1 MADLSKFATYSSKM
15 TRFQRRFLS
24 YRETGFFSKIITDY
38 LENPHVLQEFYENLP
53 SLAGLEKKIDQLQFS
68 QNRTLLSEV
77 LQQQY
82 KKSGLAMDTKV
93 QSNLELLRHSNTYTV
108 VTGHQLNLFSGP
120 LYILYK
126 LISVLKL
133 TDELKVKFHDKHFVP
148 VYWMATE
155 DHDIDEINHFTL
167 FNNLLEFKT
176 NYHGAAGRMVVEGME
191 PLIDQLKTLLG
202 TGDHAEMLLQSIQ
215 EAYVPGRTLSDAT
228 RVWVNNFLGDLGLVV
243 IDADDAALK
252 RSFIDVMKDDL
263 LNHSSFHHVNTTIQ
277 SLERLGYSSQV
288 HPREI
293 NLFYLTER
301 ERKRIVQVGN
311 KFSLVDGNKE
321 FTADEIVREL
331 NEHPENFSPNVVLR
345 PMYQQT
351 ILPNIAYVGGPAEI
365 AYWMEYLSAFRHYNI
380 SFPLLV
386 LRNCMLI
393 ADPGSVEKMSKLG
406 FSEGEFFLEEDQMIR
421 RYLNRHASG
430 DFDINRFAEQFAGVF
445 ESLNKE
451 IESIDPTLVS
461 SVESEKQ
468 KLSNSLKQIEQKI
481 TRALKRKNETE
492 INQIRKM
499 KEKLFPKG
507 GLQERSETMLPF
519 LLRYGKDF
527 ISMVYD
533 QTVPITTSFS
543 ILSEVREERESSA
556 GDVKN

>member
-1 MADLSKFATYSSKM
+1 M
-15 TRFQRRFLS
+15 TRFQRRSLS

-38 LENPHVLQEFYENLP
+38 LESPHVLQVFYEYP
-53 SLAGLEKKIDQLQFS
+53 PDISGLEKAIKNLQFN
-68 QNRTLLSEV
+68 QDRALLVDV
-77 LQQQY
+77 LQKQY
-82 KKSGLAMDTKV
+82 KKSGLTVSSKV
-93 QSNLELLRHSNTYTV
+93 QSHLEQLTLSNTYTV

-120 LYILYK
+120 LYILFK
-126 LISVLKL
+126 LLSVIRL
-133 TDELKVKFHDKHFVP
+133 TDELKGKFPDKHFVP

-155 DHDIDEINHFTL
+155 DHDIEEINHFTL

-176 NYHGAAGRMVVEGME
+176 GYQGASGRMILEGME
-191 PLIDQLKTLLG
+191 PLIDQLKNLLG
-202 TGDHAEMLLQSIQ
+202 TGDHAEMLIDSIQ
-215 EAYVPGRTLSDAT
+215 QAYVPGRTLSEAT
-228 RVWVNNFLGDLGLVV
+228 RIWINSFLGDYGLVV
-243 IDADDAALK
+243 IDADDTGLK
-252 RSFIDVMKDDL
+252 RSFIEVMKDDL
-263 LNHSSFHHVNTTIQ
+263 INHSSFKLVNQTIE
-277 SLERLGYSSQV
+277 SLERSGYSSQV

-293 NLFYLTER
+293 NLFYLTEK
-301 ERKRIVQVGN
+301 ERKRIVKEGD

-321 FTADEIVREL
+321 FTQDEIIKEL
-331 NEHPENFSPNVVLR
+331 NDHPENFSPNVVLR

-365 AYWMEYLSAFRHYNI
+365 TYWMEYLSAFRYYHI
-380 SFPLLV
+380 SFPALM

-393 ADPGSVEKMSKLG
+393 ADSGSVEKMSRLG
-406 FSEGEFFLEEDQMIR
+406 FTQEEFFLEEDQMTR
-421 RYLNRHASG
+421 RYLNRHSSG
-430 DFDINRFAEQFAGVF
+430 DFDINRFAQQFAVIF
-445 ESLNKE
+445 EDLNKV

-527 ISMVYD
+527 IAMVYD
-533 QTVPITTSFS
+533 QTVPVTSSFS
-543 ILSEVREERESSA
+543 ILSEVREEGESST
-556 GDVKN
+556 GDVKK